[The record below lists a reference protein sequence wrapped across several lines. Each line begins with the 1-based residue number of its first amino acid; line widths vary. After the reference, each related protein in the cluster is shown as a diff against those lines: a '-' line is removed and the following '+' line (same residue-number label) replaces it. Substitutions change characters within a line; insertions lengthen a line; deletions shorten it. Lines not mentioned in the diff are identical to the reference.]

1 MNDQDKAE
9 LVKYRLTRARETY
22 KEVEILVK
30 NELWNTAVN
39 RLYYSCFY
47 AVIAL
52 LADQDI
58 EVQSHSGARQMFGLH
73 FIKTGKIDPDSG
85 RFLARLFD
93 LRQTG
98 DYDDFID
105 FDKDKVMELLEPAD
119 RLISAIEGLL
129 LKKDQ

>member
-1 MNDQDKAE
+1 MMNEDKAQ
-9 LVKYRLTRARETY
+9 LVKYRLNRARETY
-22 KEVEILVK
+22 NEVAILVK
-30 NELWNTAVN
+30 NDLWNTAVN

-52 LADQDI
+52 LAENNI
-58 EVQSHSGARQMFGLH
+58 EVLSHSGARQMFGLH
-73 FIKTGKIDPDSG
+73 FIKTGKIDPESG

-105 FDKDKVMELLEPAD
+105 FDREKVMELLEPAD
-119 RLISAIEGLL
+119 HLISTIESIL
-129 LKKDQ
+129 LKNG

>member
-1 MNDQDKAE
+1 MMNQDKAQ

-22 KEVEILVK
+22 NEVAILVK
-30 NELWNTAVN
+30 NGLWNTAVN

-52 LADQDI
+52 LAENNI
-58 EVQSHSGARQMFGLH
+58 EVLSHSGARQMFGLH
-73 FIKTGKIDPDSG
+73 FIKTGKIDPESG

-105 FDKDKVMELLEPAD
+105 FDREKVMELLEPAD
-119 RLISAIEGLL
+119 QLISTIENIL
-129 LKKDQ
+129 LKNE

>member
-1 MNDQDKAE
+1 MNAQNKAQ
-9 LVKYRLTRARETY
+9 LVKYRITRARETFN
-22 KEVEILVK
+22 EVDILVK

-52 LADQDI
+52 LANDDI
-58 EVQSHSGARQMFGLH
+58 EVLSHSGARQMFGLH
-73 FIKTGKIDPDSG
+73 FIKSGKIESESG

-105 FDKDKVMELLEPAD
+105 FDREKVTELLEPANQ
-119 RLISAIEGLL
+119 LISTIEGLL
-129 LKKDQ
+129 MA

>member
-1 MNDQDKAE
+1 MNDQDKDE

-22 KEVEILVK
+22 NEVDILVR
-30 NELWNTAVN
+30 NGLWNTAVN

-52 LADQDI
+52 LADQEI
-58 EVQSHSGARQMFGLH
+58 EVHSHSGVRQMFGLH
-73 FIKTGKIDPDSG
+73 FIRTGKIEPESG

-105 FDKDKVMELLEPAD
+105 FDREKVMELLEPAD
-119 RLISAIEGLL
+119 KLISIIEELL
-129 LKKDQ
+129 NGGK